1 MRVNYHTRKPGRL
14 RRLLQASLL
23 VSAFAGAALPA
34 FAQTPVTLKFAHRFS
49 SKHYL
54 WTDAGAVF
62 TEQVKQASNGQV
74 AFELYPA
81 GQLGKDYFSLLRS
94 GLADI
99 AIFIPSYESDK
110 LPMSSVAELP
120 GMYADACEG
129 ARRYWKLARTGGVL
143 GDNEFARQG
152 LHVLFVAAMPPY
164 TLMTTRKPIT
174 SLDQVQ
180 GLKLRSTGAS
190 MIKAAQALGGVPVQ
204 IPSSETYEALSRG
217 TVDGAIFLHYG
228 LPPYNLEDLTRYA
241 VDGVNLGGGVIAFAI
256 SQQAWAKLPVD
267 IQSVMTQAAQATQET
282 FCQGLDED
290 DQKIRDDMV
299 KHHGHQV
306 ARLTPAQIN
315 LWNSKLAQVVS
326 AWLKDMQA
334 VGQDG
339 QGVLKAY
346 QATNGQEI

>member
-1 MRVNYHTRKPGRL
+1 MLVNNRTRKPGRL

-23 VSAFAGAALPA
+23 VTAVAGTALPA
-34 FAQTPVTLKFAHRFS
+34 FAQTPLTLKFAHRFS

-62 TEQVKQASNGQV
+62 TEQVKQASNGRI

-99 AIFIPSYESDK
+99 AIFIPSYESEK

-120 GMYADACEG
+120 GMYANACEG
-129 ARRYWKLARTGGVL
+129 TRRYWKLARPAGVL
-143 GDNEFARQG
+143 GEGEFARQG

-174 SLDQVQ
+174 RLDEVQ

-190 MIKAAQALGGVPVQ
+190 MIKTAQALGGVPVQ

-256 SQQAWAKLPVD
+256 SQQAWAKLPTD
-267 IQSVMTQAAQATQET
+267 IQAVMTQAAQATQET

-290 DQKIRDDMV
+290 DRKIREDMV
-299 KHHGHQV
+299 KHRGHQV
-306 ARLTPAQIN
+306 AQLTPAEISR
-315 LWNSKLAQVVS
+315 WNDKLKQVID
-326 AWLKDMQA
+326 AWLADMQA

-339 QGVLKAY
+339 KGVLKTF
-346 QATNGQEI
+346 QGTNGQEI